1 MKRILL
7 TIISVLPLC
16 AAAQSFTTLTLDKA
30 QEKAAAE
37 KKIIL
42 VDVNNAR
49 TMTEEK
55 LKQEKSV
62 LSMEGVA
69 EFMNEHIVSIRVDM
83 GTPAGKE
90 FAPLLQMNMYPTYA
104 FLMPNGDMLGVLS
117 PYLIAK
123 DNSLFLK
130 KAKEFYDAAK
140 VKWENTRKINFAQI
154 TFDQALERAKK
165 ENKLIFID
173 AVTENC
179 QPCMMMEKNIFT
191 LDKVADFYNSNFI
204 NLSMNL
210 GTVHTDLA
218 KRYNTFAYPTFLFID
233 GNGNLVLSES
243 GFSNEEKFLGYGKDA
258 ISKMGIQFTSG
269 SWSEI
274 LEIAKKENKPI
285 FMDCYTVWC
294 GPCKQM
300 AANVFTNPKVAEY
313 FNSTFINV
321 KFDMEKGEGIELKN
335 RYAVSAYP
343 TFLYINKNGTVLN
356 RLVGSMPAEAFIQ
369 KSKEGMSEQGL
380 ASMQKRYN
388 AGERG
393 EKFIKDYIKV
403 LEQSYMQKDARIVV
417 NEYLKTIDFSLL
429 KTPEYW
435 RLFELYTD
443 SPDSDIFKY
452 VFTNRDEFYALYKK
466 DAVER
471 KFTTVWSNGARAFIK
486 KDGESVTLDSK
497 GFSNYLKRMKKEGV
511 ANHEDIAINEKM
523 NNAELL
529 KNWKEYFSLAESK
542 IKRAGGVESISAHE
556 LFNWGVRIDANCSD
570 MKLRAKASQWFKT
583 MHPIIIAKEKAR
595 KEEAAKGGFVMA
607 MSMINYEKEFGRLA
621 ESLTKEMVKK

>member
-16 AAAQSFTTLTLDKA
+16 AAAQSFTSLTLNEA
-30 QEKAAAE
+30 QEKASAQ

-42 VDVNNAR
+42 VDVMNMR
-49 TMTEEK
+49 TMNDAK
-55 LKQEKSV
+55 LAQEKSI
-62 LSMEGVA
+62 LALEGVSRFLD
-69 EFMNEHIVSIRVDM
+69 ENVIGIRVDM

-104 FLMPNGDMLGVLS
+104 FLMPNGDMLGVVS
-117 PYLIAK
+117 PYLLAK
-123 DNSLFLK
+123 DNSLFLVK
-130 KAKEFYDAAK
+130 TKEFYTKAQE
-140 VKWENTRKINFAQI
+140 KWANTRKINFQEI
-154 TFDQALERAKK
+154 TFESALERAKT
-165 ENKLIFID
+165 EGKLVFID
-173 AVTENC
+173 AYTDNC
-179 QPCMMMEKNIFT
+179 QPCIMMEKNIFT
-191 LDKVADFYNSNFI
+191 LDKVADFYNTNFI

-233 GNGNLVLSES
+233 GNGNLVLSEG
-243 GFSNEEKFLGYGKDA
+243 GFSNEEKFLGYGREA

-269 SWSEI
+269 TWSEI
-274 LEIAKKENKPI
+274 LELAKKENKPI

-335 RYAVSAYP
+335 RYGVSAFP
-343 TFLYINKNGTVLN
+343 TFLYIDKNGIVLN
-356 RLVGSMPAEAFIQ
+356 RLVGSMPAEDFIQ

-388 AGERG
+388 SGERG

-403 LEQSYMQKDARIVV
+403 LEQSYMQKDARVVV
-417 NEYLKTIDFSLL
+417 NEYLKTIDPSLL

-435 RLFELYTD
+435 RLFSIYTD
-443 SPDSDIFKY
+443 SPDSDVFKY
-452 VFTNRDEFYALYKK
+452 VFANRDDFYKLFKQ
-466 DAVER
+466 DDVEK
-471 KFTTVWSNGARAFIK
+471 KFTFVWSNGARAFIK
-486 KDGESVTLDSK
+486 KDGENFTLDK
-497 GFSNYLKRMKKEGV
+497 QGFDGYIKRMKKEGV
-511 ANHEDIAINEKM
+511 ANYEDIAINEKM
-523 NNAELL
+523 INAELL
-529 KNWKEYFSLAESK
+529 KNWEEYFSLAESK
-542 IKRAGGVESISAHE
+542 IKRAGGLELISAHE

-570 MKLRAKASQWFKT
+570 IKLRAKASEWFKT
-583 MHPIIIAKEKAR
+583 MQLIIIAKEKAR
-595 KEEAAKGGFVMA
+595 KEEAAKGGFMMA

-621 ESLTKEMVKK
+621 ESLSKEMIKK